1 MKNYAGVNSGVTELC
16 FLLPLLVKP
25 VYEFLHGQECVNSKI
40 IKVTMN
46 NAKIRKATYPI
57 NCTKNV
63 FIMNL
68 NFKKKHIIDIRQTL
82 QMELDKK
89 KYTQEELSS

>member
-1 MKNYAGVNSGVTELC
+1 
-16 FLLPLLVKP
+16 
-25 VYEFLHGQECVNSKI
+25 
-40 IKVTMN
+40 MN
-46 NAKIRKATYPI
+46 NAKIRKATDPI

-89 KYTQEELSS
+89 KKYTKEELSS